1 MKFRMVKSYILQKR
15 YFLKC
20 QNSPSKT
27 ETDPHKDKVI
37 LTSTLFYQ
45 QLYNGFSPPND
56 SLTHIN
62 ISSGASVPIDD
73 LVLISPTDVT
83 LQRTIFK
90 ENGIKLRIYYT
101 EVDQ

>member
-1 MKFRMVKSYILQKR
+1 GYLNFQNAPATGSLSSSKNKIIL
-15 YFLKC
+15 
-20 QNSPSKT
+20 S
-27 ETDPHKDKVI
+27 
-37 LTSTLFYQ
+37 STLFYQ
-45 QLYNGFSPPND
+45 QLYKEFTPPND

-90 ENGIKLRIYYT
+90 ENGIKLRLYYT